1 MKFSRSIS
9 CFRFRPA
16 TAPRIWH
23 SHKYV
28 NSSFYPVGADSVWAP
43 GGRLIHIR
51 TGWVGGLDSVGLI
64 RPRRPAAAG
73 QDFRRSDERLVRKG
87 CFLQCRSRGV
97 SNHEKEKE

>member
-64 RPRRPAAAG
+64 RPRRHAAAG
-73 QDFRRSDERLVRKG
+73 QEFRRSEERSVGKE
-87 CFLQCRSRGV
+87 CVSTSRSRGLPI
-97 SNHEKEKE
+97 HKKKKI